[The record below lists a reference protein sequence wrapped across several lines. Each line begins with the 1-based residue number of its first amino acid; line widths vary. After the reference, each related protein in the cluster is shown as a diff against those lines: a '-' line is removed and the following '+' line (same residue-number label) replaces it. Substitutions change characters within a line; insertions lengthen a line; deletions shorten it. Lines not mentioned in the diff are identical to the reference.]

1 MFLQDEFYSYCI
13 MTSQSVLGILS
24 VVKSLFF
31 VLSPF
36 LFEKKKEKKRNYQV

>member
-1 MFLQDEFYSYCI
+1 

-31 VLSPF
+31 FSPF
-36 LFEKKKEKKRNYQV
+36 LFEKKRKEKRLPGLGTVEIAESQ